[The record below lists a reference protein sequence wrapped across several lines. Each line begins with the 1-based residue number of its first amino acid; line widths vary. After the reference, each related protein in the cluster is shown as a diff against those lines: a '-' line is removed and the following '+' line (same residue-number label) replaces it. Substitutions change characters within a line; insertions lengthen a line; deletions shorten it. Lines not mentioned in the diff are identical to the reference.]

1 MDIRQLSCFLAVV
14 DHGGFTR
21 AAEHLFI
28 AQPSLSQTI
37 KGMESELGVPLFHR
51 IGRGVVLS
59 EAGQALVGPARIV
72 LRDLEVARGVAAEL
86 RGARAGRL
94 EMIAMPSPAM
104 EPLATLV
111 AGFTAEHPE
120 VRIAVEAAF
129 TPEQVVDAVRQGSAE
144 LGLLGTPEP
153 FRNAAVSVQPLPR
166 QDLVIVLARHSRD
179 FDDASAVPLT
189 DLVDQP
195 MIASQRG
202 SLMRRVLD
210 EALADGID
218 LRIVVEAA
226 HRTSI
231 LPLVMADV
239 GHAILPSS
247 WTPMA
252 RAMGLKVLPLDPQPP
267 LHISLISRTADLT
280 PLALAFLAHA
290 RVHGQEER
298 PEVPAPQE

>member
-1 MDIRQLSCFLAVV
+1 MDVRQLTCFLAVV

-21 AAEHLFI
+21 AAEHLYI

-59 EAGQALVGPARIV
+59 DAGQALVGPARIV
-72 LRDLEVARGVAAEL
+72 LRDLEVVHSVAGDL
-86 RGARAGRL
+86 HGASSGRL

-104 EPLATLV
+104 EPLATLI
-111 AGFTAEHPE
+111 AGFTADRPA

-129 TPEQVVDAVRQGSAE
+129 TPEQVVDAVREGSAE
-144 LGLLGTPEP
+144 LGLLGTSEP
-153 FRNAAVSVQPLPR
+153 FRSAVVAVQPLAR
-166 QDLVIVLARHSRD
+166 QDLVIVLAQHSGD
-179 FDDASAVPLT
+179 FEDAEAVPLAE
-189 DLVDQP
+189 LSGQP

-210 EALADGID
+210 DALAEGID

-252 RAMGLKVLPLDPQPP
+252 RAMGLTVLPLDPQPP
-267 LHISLISRTADLT
+267 LHISLVSRLADLT
-280 PLALAFLAHA
+280 PLAVAFLDHA
-290 RVHGQEER
+290 RVRGQEQD
-298 PEVPAPQE
+298 PTA